1 MTGIRMIRADL
12 LKLYRRRALMAWS
25 AMLFVGAQFLY
36 YGLEGTRHALEPT
49 RYGPAGGT
57 RGLANAMMLVM
68 YLGDVAAVIIGTAAG
83 AGDTAAG
90 VFRDL
95 VATGRSR
102 LTLFATRIPAALI
115 VTWAFTVLAV
125 AAMATGAVVLAGPGA
140 APSAGVLARCG
151 LAVAVSI
158 GVTTTLAVGLS
169 SLLSSRSLAIGLLLC
184 WNLALARV
192 LEHAT
197 SFGQL
202 RELLP
207 NAAGERLIPTSV
219 GGTHVV
225 PMPVVTAEAVLLAW
239 VIVASLAGAWRTV
252 RRDA

>member
-1 MTGIRMIRADL
+1 MTGIKMIQADL
-12 LKLYRRRALMAWS
+12 LKLSRRRALMAWS
-25 AMLFVGAQFLY
+25 VILFVGAQFLY
-36 YGLEGTRHALEPT
+36 YGLEGARHALEAT

-68 YLGDVAAVIIGTAAG
+68 YLGGVTAVIIGTAAG
-83 AGDTAAG
+83 GGDAAAG

-95 VATGRSR
+95 VSTGRSR
-102 LTLFATRIPAALI
+102 LALFAVRIPAALI
-115 VTWAFTVLAV
+115 VTWAFALLAI
-125 AAMATGAVVLAGPGA
+125 AAMAAGAVMLAGPGA

-151 LAVAVSI
+151 LAVAVSL
-158 GVTTTLAVGLS
+158 GVTAILAVGLS

-197 SFGQL
+197 SFGTL

-207 NAAGERLIPTSV
+207 NAAGERLIPASV

-225 PMPVVTAEAVLLAW
+225 PMSVVTAVAVLLAW
-239 VIVASLAGAWRTV
+239 VIVASLAGAWRTT